1 MSKLQNI
8 KDHIGDLKERA
19 RRMFMKAE
27 ERPIV
32 TLRTDGRLQFNKP
45 SASLLNISEGD
56 SVAVYETDDGRLAV
70 AKCKP
75 EFRDRGYP
83 VKGGKV
89 GTDLYGTEI
98 VRDLFIRSTNYFEH
112 RTDLYG
118 TEVVYEIYPLH
129 YFDHG
134 EMLYMMKQIRP
145 KPTSKKRPK
154 K

>member
-8 KDHIGDLKERA
+8 KDHIGDLKERVH
-19 RRMFMKAE
+19 RMFLKE
-27 ERPIV
+27 EKKPLV
-32 TLRTDGRLQFNKP
+32 TLLKDGRLKFNKP

-70 AKCKP
+70 AKCNP

-98 VRDLFIRSTNYFEH
+98 VRDLFIRSTNYFEL

-118 TEVVYEIYPLH
+118 TEIVYEIYPLH
-129 YFDHG
+129 CFDRG
-134 EMLYMMKQIRP
+134 EMIYFMKQIRP
-145 KPTSKKRPK
+145 KPPK
-154 K
+154 KPRAKK